1 MELDYLTFKY
11 NLTLHLIMKYFLHI
25 SKTKYGNY
33 YAYRHNYRE
42 NGKVKTK
49 DVHLGLEERAVKII
63 SDFNSKKPLNERLL
77 SFSGEVLLLK
87 MLELVDFRGIINKFV
102 QNRAKFDVGR
112 FIEILVVERSIYE
125 YSKWAL
131 ANRAHEKSILSLD
144 SIITREKFYENNI
157 YHYMDYIYPT
167 LDQIQREIVENLIN
181 MKEIEFNELI
191 IDATSIHCFKS
202 DDIEEPK
209 NQIEKYK
216 EVNRTHGYSR
226 SKRPDL
232 PQINLILGVSNHYI
246 PFLFDAF
253 SGNAPDPT
261 MFKLI
266 LEKCKREYEPLLNKV
281 KEKYLVFDKGNNS
294 KDNIRELDTLCKVWK
309 CYFVASVRP
318 SLSGVKKQLEQL
330 IVEELPVIYE
340 QKRTHLR
347 GKTITVNLY
356 EIKRNL
362 LLYVNEEIA
371 RKEQEALL
379 NVLNEIQ
386 ENVVKINQRKDT
398 IKNKISAVEDLL
410 RKKRLFSFFKIE
422 GENGTIKC
430 RPIEKKVNAK
440 LNSLGKFAIM
450 TNDFSLDAVS
460 IIRIY
465 KTTRVVE
472 HEFHILKSV
481 LSLYPLKHRKKE
493 RIKIHCAL
501 IIWGAMAYALLRAL
515 LLAHKMEFTFEGLK
529 EKIKEGYV
537 SIGDY
542 IYPGY
547 KSFRIQRTL
556 NLSPSLQTIF
566 KLFKLDF
573 DYFEITLHPTT
584 ERKNNE

>member
-1 MELDYLTFKY
+1 
-11 NLTLHLIMKYFLHI
+11 MKYFLHI

-157 YHYMDYIYPT
+157 YHYMDYIYLT

-340 QKRTHLR
+340 QKCTHLR

-356 EIKRNL
+356 EIKRNV

-410 RKKRLFSFFKIE
+410 RKKRLFSFFRIE